1 MNDIEGFVADMS
13 YEQFIKDRKT
23 LNAVVRSI
31 EVIGEAS
38 KRLPES
44 LKAKNSELP
53 WREIVGMRG
62 KLIHAYFG
70 MDTETIWKT
79 VKENI
84 PQLGVK
90 NWYFGLYTALKLNN
104 MTHEHFAVDYVVN
117 DRLFRPKPMTI
128 AGYKF
133 RFLKLA
139 PRLLKFGITEND
151 LIFGC

>member
-1 MNDIEGFVADMS
+1 MKRRDLRDYLQDILDAVNDIEKFVAEMS

-23 LNAVVRSI
+23 LNAVVHSI

-44 LKAKNSELP
+44 LKTKNSELP
-53 WREIVGMRG
+53 WREIAGMRD

-84 PQLGVK
+84 PQLK
-90 NWYFGLYTALKLNN
+90 Q
-104 MTHEHFAVDYVVN
+104 
-117 DRLFRPKPMTI
+117 TI
-128 AGYKF
+128 KKMAKDQE
-133 RFLKLA
+133 K
-139 PRLLKFGITEND
+139 
-151 LIFGC
+151 